1 MILLQDIFGK
11 RGYLAV
17 LCAVLTIPVFGILA
31 FTSWYPLI
39 ATLWLG
45 ITYSFAA
52 VSIIECREGRHVSD
66 ARRQLHWISCV
77 DNYDHDQ
84 FNVVWELSF
93 VGFVVHEDTF

>member
-52 VSIIECREGRHVSD
+52 VSIIGCREGPHVSD

-77 DNYDHDQ
+77 DNYVKFYSLHYLK
-84 FNVVWELSF
+84 V
-93 VGFVVHEDTF
+93 

>member
-52 VSIIECREGRHVSD
+52 VSIIGCGEGCHVSD
-66 ARRQLHWISCV
+66 ARRQTTRDFMWR
-77 DNYDHDQ
+77 
-84 FNVVWELSF
+84 
-93 VGFVVHEDTF
+93 